1 MQDFVHELQEF
12 VCFVTEIL
20 KAVILAKYEN
30 SKNTVYCKAEYSISL
45 IHFLTTYLI
54 TNKCAKHQ
62 RSQKL

>member
-30 SKNTVYCKAEYSISL
+30 SKHTVYCKDEYSISL
-45 IHFLTTYLI
+45 IHF
-54 TNKCAKHQ
+54 
-62 RSQKL
+62 